1 MDHQLKLTAR
11 GHAVCELM
19 TADGLSLDAACA
31 RVERELETLRDVLEQ
46 IAHESAVTDV
56 ASALETALGKVS
68 VRMQRAYL
76 EELEL
81 ASAEA
86 ALPNPGWQSHAALH

>member
-19 TADGLSLDAACA
+19 ADHGLSLDAACA
-31 RVERELETLRDVLEQ
+31 RFEQELETLR
-46 IAHESAVTDV
+46 AHVARISRESRV
-56 ASALETALGKVS
+56 ADLTRALEAALAEVS
-68 VRMQRAYL
+68 VRVQHAYL

-81 ASAEA
+81 ARTEA
-86 ALPNPGWQSHAALH
+86 ALPNLAQRGEATLH